1 MLRGPLDTLYERLF
15 ANIEIDP
22 SWIECV
28 RDAASRGRVV
38 YVLRSVSFIDLF
50 ALDYIT
56 RKYALPRLGFSNIPV
71 PWLFE
76 TSLSTLRG
84 LIGRQAAPSPDGV
97 RSTLKRNDACVIF
110 LKRSASFLDGNE
122 RSRVEAEPFIR
133 EMIDFQREG
142 GRPILLVPQVFLW
155 TRLPD
160 EAQLGALDWVLGPR
174 EWPGYLRSVGQYISS
189 YGNVVMKSGLPI
201 DLMQFLDAEGA
212 GKDDGE
218 RVSRLVAMLLGNLES
233 ERKAIT
239 GPTRKT
245 PDQLHEEIIRSP
257 RLEALIREL
266 AGDGAAERA
275 VVTAKALAMLREM
288 ESALDLNTIAAMA
301 RAFERVTSHMYE
313 ALEVDQE
320 GLAQLRELSKRGTLV
335 MLPSHKSH
343 IDYMLLAYVCYRNS
357 FPVPLVAAGDNLN
370 FFPLGYLFRR
380 AGAFYIRRKFTGD
393 RLYVAVVDAY
403 MRRLIQDGWAL
414 EFFLEGGR
422 SRTGKLL
429 APKFGLLSM
438 VVDAAIGNPQ
448 RVYFCPISIGYE
460 RFVEEKSFVRELTG
474 GEKRKEDVR
483 GLMSTFAL
491 MMGRYGRLNI
501 QFGEPLS
508 IDGLLLE
515 NELPLS
521 QSDQWSG
528 EQKRGVTRRLGYRV
542 MNEINRVTAVTPGA
556 LVACALLAHQGR
568 GIAHDSFVALCNHL
582 ASSLREQGARF
593 TPSLVSPTD
602 SQALRPA
609 ALREALELYLRAG
622 HIEAHRPG
630 SPEGSNERQ
639 VLSDDSIYVLRPG
652 SRLVLDL
659 SKNVVMHFFVE
670 RALIATC
677 VLASRETP
685 VSEDDLRT
693 RVRQLSRL
701 FKFEF
706 SFRADAHFD
715 QIFSE
720 ELTAMVDAGYVERK
734 AAGIAPTQGEHLGA
748 VGIYAN
754 LMRNFIEGY
763 RIAARALTNQLRG
776 SLSQKDFVKRAMSL
790 GERMFLAGEIT
801 CREAVSR
808 PLLENA
814 LSAFSDQGYVERDGD
829 GKFRLTASYAQAET
843 VHTIEAKV
851 AGFLPRELDRFR

>member
-1 MLRGPLDTLYERLF
+1 M
-15 ANIEIDP
+15 
-22 SWIECV
+22 ECV

-76 TSLSTLRG
+76 TGASTLRA
-84 LIGRQAAPSPDGV
+84 LIGRRGEPSLDGV
-97 RSTLKRNDACVIF
+97 RATLKRNEACVIF
-110 LKRSASFLDGNE
+110 LKRSTSFLEGND
-122 RSRVEAEPFIR
+122 RSRVEADEFIR
-133 EMIDFQREG
+133 EMIAFQGESDV
-142 GRPILLVPQVFLW
+142 PILLVPQVFVW

-160 EAQLGALDWVLGPR
+160 EAKVSAFDWLLGPR
-174 EWPGYLRSVGQYISS
+174 EWPGYLRSVGQYIGS
-189 YGNVVMKSGLPI
+189 YGNVVMKSGVPI
-201 DLMQFLDAEGA
+201 DLLQFLHGEGA
-212 GKDDGE
+212 TLDGGE
-218 RVSRLVAMLLGNLES
+218 RSARLVATLLGNLES

-245 PDQLHEEIIRSP
+245 SDQLHEEIIRSP
-257 RLEALIREL
+257 ELEGLIREL
-266 AGDGAAERA
+266 AGDGTAERTI
-275 VVTAKALAMLREM
+275 VTAKALAMLREM
-288 ESALDLNTIAAMA
+288 ESALDLNAIAAMA
-301 RAFERVTSHMYE
+301 RAFERITSHMYE
-313 ALEVDQE
+313 ALEVDQV
-320 GLAQLRELSKRGTLV
+320 GLARLREASKRGTLI

-370 FFPLGYLFRR
+370 FFPLGYVFRR
-380 AGAFYIRRKFTGD
+380 AGAFYIRRKFSGD

-403 MRRLIQDGWAL
+403 IRRLIQDGWAL

-429 APKFGLLSM
+429 APKFGILSM

-448 RVYFCPISIGYE
+448 HVYFCPISIGYE

-474 GEKRKEDVR
+474 GEKRKEDMR

-508 IDGLLLE
+508 IDSLLLE
-515 NELPLS
+515 SETPVS
-521 QSDQWSG
+521 QSVHWTP
-528 EQKRGVTRRLGYRV
+528 EQKRSVVRRLGHRV

-568 GIAHDSFVALCNHL
+568 GIAHDTFVALCNHL
-582 ASSLREQGARF
+582 ADALRKQGARF
-593 TPSLVSPTD
+593 TPSLVSPSD
-602 SQALRPA
+602 PLALRPT

-630 SPEGSNERQ
+630 APEGSNERE
-639 VLSDDSIYVLRPG
+639 VLSDDSIYVLKPN

-670 RALIATC
+670 RALLATC
-677 VLASRETP
+677 LLASRETP
-685 VSEDDLRT
+685 VAEADLRA

-701 FKFEF
+701 LKFEF
-706 SFRADAHFD
+706 TFRADRPYD
-715 QIFSE
+715 QIFND
-720 ELTAMVDAGYVERK
+720 ELSAMVDAGYIERK
-734 AAGIAPTQGEHLGA
+734 AAGVTPARGSEHIAA
-748 VGIYAN
+748 VSIYAN
-754 LMRNFIEGY
+754 LLRNFVEGY
-763 RIAARALTNQLRG
+763 RIAARALTHLLR
-776 SLSQKDFVKRAMSL
+776 SSVSQKDFVKRAMSL
-790 GERMFLAGEIT
+790 GDRMFLAGEIS

-814 LSAFSDQGYVERDGD
+814 LSAFSDHGYIERDND
-829 GKFRLTASYAQAET
+829 GKFRLTTSYAQAET
-843 VHTIEAKV
+843 VRTIEGKV
-851 AGFLPRELDRFR
+851 AGYLPRDLDRFR